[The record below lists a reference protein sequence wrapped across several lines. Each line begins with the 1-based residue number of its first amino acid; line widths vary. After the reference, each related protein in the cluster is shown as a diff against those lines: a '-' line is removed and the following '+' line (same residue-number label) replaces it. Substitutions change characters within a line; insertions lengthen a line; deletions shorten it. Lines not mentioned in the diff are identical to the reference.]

1 MCYGA
6 DSTVAKFERRD
17 FETAVATML
26 DKFQWKFVSMM
37 QSKEEREM
45 FFLKMNELLRL
56 ADLPARKM
64 EELFWEE

>member
-6 DSTVAKFERRD
+6 DSTVAKFERQD

-26 DKFQWKFVSMM
+26 DKYQWKFVSMV
-37 QSKEEREM
+37 QSKEERQI
-45 FFLKMNELLRL
+45 FFVNMNELLRMV
-56 ADLPARKM
+56 DLPSRKM